1 MSKYKKDAEPQVAK
15 WRDISGFDQDDKVR
29 EPNAFEIKFGKFRI
43 VVHRHTH
50 YPKEQ
55 WLATCYPDVFRQYPL
70 PSLDLAIAQEQA
82 ITLLRREL
90 ATTIVSIDGVE
101 GKGEPNE

>member
-1 MSKYKKDAEPQVAK
+1 MSEYKKEAEPRVAK
-15 WRDISGFDQDDKVR
+15 WRDRSGFAQDDKVR
-29 EPNAFEIKFGKFRI
+29 EPNTFEIKFGQFRL
-43 VVHRHTH
+43 VVHRHFH

-70 PSLDLAIAQEQA
+70 SSLDLAIAQEQA

-90 ATTIVSIDGVE
+90 ATTIVSIDGVDTR
-101 GKGEPNE
+101 

>member
-1 MSKYKKDAEPQVAK
+1 MSEYKKEAEPLVAK
-15 WRDISGFDQDDKVR
+15 WQDKSGFAQGDKVR
-29 EPNAFEIKFGKFRI
+29 EPNTFEIRFGQFRL
-43 VVHRHTH
+43 VVHRHFH

-90 ATTIVSIDGVE
+90 AYTIASIDRAE
-101 GKGEPNE
+101 TR